1 MRTEHARFVYD
12 LQKDSD
18 QSDTEPEDADDD
30 IEKPTTNSSAR
41 RTSRRI
47 RNNGHQKRMSILSS
61 RYFDVPRLPPE
72 FERDLDLGGGAEGDP
87 CGHPYGHAHAHGKKR
102 RFFQSVA
109 EWDPVAR
116 IVAERKRAGVSPGLG
131 MGIGVV
137 GMDGFDAHYM
147 RVPVH
152 DVGSEDRD
160 GMDID
165 PDGDEDEE

>member
-1 MRTEHARFVYD
+1 
-12 LQKDSD
+12 
-18 QSDTEPEDADDD
+18 
-30 IEKPTTNSSAR
+30 
-41 RTSRRI
+41 
-47 RNNGHQKRMSILSS
+47 MSILSS

-72 FERDLDLGGGAEGDP
+72 FERDLDLGGGADEDP
-87 CGHPYGHAHAHGKKR
+87 CGYPYGHAHGHAHGKKR

-116 IVAERKRAGVSPGLG
+116 IVAERKRAGVGPGLG
-131 MGIGVV
+131 MGMGVV
-137 GMDGFDAHYM
+137 GVDGFDAHYM

-160 GMDID
+160 GMDLD